1 MRIIGAI
8 WDKTPS
14 IQTKSFFSSK
24 PDWKRDPVDVLP
36 ILFDPKLIWCCSTT
50 IVSQFFLGSI
60 EAKHLGGQAYARS
73 ACWEIILRAYI
84 FQLRARGWRKKQI
97 YLCFWFKLVN
107 FFLTDL
113 KDMCGWGWD
122 KWVLAVDKRYGVFQ
136 TRLFHWV
143 SPVPRLLHWVILV
156 NAPLNPPSPG

>member
-1 MRIIGAI
+1 MVLFHHNCFTILSRINR
-8 WDKTPS
+8 TS
-14 IQTKSFFSSK
+14 
-24 PDWKRDPVDVLP
+24 
-36 ILFDPKLIWCCSTT
+36 
-50 IVSQFFLGSI
+50 
-60 EAKHLGGQAYARS
+60 EAKRIGGRAYARS

-156 NAPLNPPSPG
+156 NAPLNPSPPQASSHCSLTVSPNLSWNVFGICVHCSTY